1 MIDIDDKLDE
11 KLRQQRDGQLE
22 EDEEL
27 QLRFIA
33 KSYAI
38 CENSIAVLSNLRT
51 NKSHIYYGMTSDFL
65 GFEPSG
71 SYEKIESIWEEKIL
85 NRIHPDDQRR
95 RNLQELVYYQFV
107 SASHSDKAFY
117 WYLENTMRMADKD
130 GKYLPTR
137 HRIFY
142 FKGKGQRGVCYAIC
156 LFNLTAKTS
165 KMAILKN
172 SLTGEEH
179 LIDIDEKQL
188 LSEREITIMNLVSQG
203 LSSKAISIRLNISKN
218 TVDRHRQNIIKKMQ
232 AANMA
237 EACHK
242 ATWNNCRISIRKNM
256 TEFEKMRN
264 SELYDFSNEQ
274 GMKSIEHANRLCCRL
289 QTLTLFDEDYR
300 TIIEELIPGIPASAT
315 ICPPFHCDHGH
326 GIKVGEN
333 VFINYGAT
341 MLDEGWITIGD
352 RTLIGP
358 NCQLV
363 TPNHPIDYME
373 RRKPVETG
381 FPITIGEDCWLGAG
395 VIVCP
400 GVTIGNRCVIGAGSV
415 VVKDIPDDSMAV
427 GNPARVIRKLR

>member
-107 SASHSDKAFY
+107 STSHSDKAFY

-179 LIDIDEKQL
+179 LIDIDEKPL

-242 ATWNNCRISIRKNM
+242 AKQ
-256 TEFEKMRN
+256 
-264 SELYDFSNEQ
+264 L
-274 GMKSIEHANRLCCRL
+274 
-289 QTLTLFDEDYR
+289 
-300 TIIEELIPGIPASAT
+300 GIT
-315 ICPPFHCDHGH
+315 
-326 GIKVGEN
+326 
-333 VFINYGAT
+333 
-341 MLDEGWITIGD
+341 
-352 RTLIGP
+352 
-358 NCQLV
+358 
-363 TPNHPIDYME
+363 
-373 RRKPVETG
+373 VEYQ
-381 FPITIGEDCWLGAG
+381 
-395 VIVCP
+395 
-400 GVTIGNRCVIGAGSV
+400 
-415 VVKDIPDDSMAV
+415 
-427 GNPARVIRKLR
+427 